1 MRVYLILFIFILI
14 APIAGGQQVSAE
26 YSPSC
31 DAKFVMFPDSLD
43 PMTVRFQDQSTG
55 QITYRQ
61 WSFGDGST
69 SMALNPVH
77 TYIQPGTY
85 FVCLTIATSDSVVCH
100 DELCLPVTLPWV
112 VNCEASFNFVLDS
125 LNPKPRV
132 YQFTSTSQGNPNRFR
147 WDFGDGSPLAET
159 AEVNHQFP
167 GSGPFKVCLSVSK
180 NDGVTTL
187 CHDTTCHWVTPPPYY
202 NLGGHLFAGLHPINN
217 PVSSGDTGI
226 AYLYRKTSE
235 ALIPIGVIPFT
246 YLGYYAFPGLL
257 SGEFIVKGAL
267 TPGSKNFDKYF
278 PAWYPNALTWVQ
290 STKVS
295 LSDSHHFATDIAMAP
310 VGQMMSGDAAIR
322 GSVVIGEPA
331 FSQEPVSDATV
342 LLYDGQMIPLDF
354 TTTGDDGAYSF
365 PELPF
370 GAYYLYVDSP
380 GRFSRYTAV
389 WLDQTTPMA
398 DPVVLGLFD
407 HDVTGVHPAEAGSG
421 PVRVGPNPA
430 GEAIYLYFPAKISGR
445 LLISIYDL
453 VGNRVLFKS
462 EEYVDEP
469 SVVLSLENLEN
480 GLYLLGLG
488 MPDHHQLFFKI
499 RKQ

>member
-1 MRVYLILFIFILI
+1 MRIYLILSIVLLI
-14 APIAGGQQVSAE
+14 APVAGGQQVSAE

-43 PMTVRFQDQSTG
+43 PMTVRFQDQSIG

-69 SMALNPVH
+69 SVALHPVH
-77 TYIQPGTY
+77 TYTQPGTY

-112 VNCEASFNFVLDS
+112 INCEASFTFVLDS

-132 YQFTSTSQGNPNRFR
+132 YQFTSTSQGSPDRFR
-147 WDFGDGSPLAET
+147 WNFGDGSQVAET
-159 AEVNHQFP
+159 EVVTHQFP
-167 GSGPFKVCLSVSK
+167 GAGPFKVCLLVSK
-180 NDGVTTL
+180 NDGQTTL
-187 CHDTTCHWVTPPPYY
+187 CHDTTCQWVTPPSYY

-226 AYLYRKTSE
+226 AYLYRKTSG
-235 ALIPIGVIPFT
+235 ALIPMGVIPFT

-257 SGEFIVKGAL
+257 SGEFMVKGAL
-267 TPGSKNFDKYF
+267 TQGSKNFEKYF

-290 STKVS
+290 STQIS

-310 VGQMMSGDAAIR
+310 VGMMMSGDAAIR
-322 GSVVIGEPA
+322 GTVVIGEPA
-331 FSQEPVSDATV
+331 ISQEPVPDATV
-342 LLYDGQMIPLDF
+342 LLYDSQMVPLQF
-354 TTTGDDGAYSF
+354 TTTGVDGDYGFSG
-365 PELPF
+365 LPF
-370 GAYYLYVDSP
+370 GSFYLYVDSP

-407 HDVTGVHPAEAGSG
+407 HDVTGVQPLGVDAG
-421 PVRVGPNPA
+421 PVRIAPNPV
-430 GEAIYLYFPAKISGR
+430 GETLNLNFPEPVSGR
-445 LLISIYDL
+445 LQISLYDV
-453 VGNRVLFKS
+453 VGNRVLFKDVDC
-462 EEYVDEP
+462 VDEQL
-469 SVVLSLENLEN
+469 VVVPIGYLKA
-480 GLYLLGLG
+480 GLYLLGLKRQE
-488 MPDHHQLFFKI
+488 HQQLFLKI
-499 RKQ
+499 IKQ

>member
-1 MRVYLILFIFILI
+1 MRFFLFLYMFFLI
-14 APIAGGQQVSAE
+14 ASLASGQPLSAE

-31 DAKFVMFPDSLD
+31 DAKFEMFPDSLD
-43 PMTVRFQDQSTG
+43 PMTVRFHDQSTG

-69 SMALNPVH
+69 SMILNPIH
-77 TYIQPGTY
+77 TYTQPGTY

-125 LNPKPRV
+125 LNPKPRL
-132 YQFTSTSQGNPNRFR
+132 YQFTSTSQGNPNRFQ
-147 WDFGDGSPLAET
+147 WDFGDGSPVAET
-159 AEVNHQFP
+159 AVVNHQFP
-167 GSGPFKVCLSVSK
+167 GPGPFKVCLSVSK

-187 CHDTTCHWVTPPPYY
+187 CHDTICQWVTPPSYY

-226 AYLYRKTSE
+226 AYLYRKSSGT
-235 ALIPIGVIPFT
+235 LIPIGVVPFT

-257 SGEFIVKGAL
+257 SGEFMVKGAL
-267 TPGSKNFDKYF
+267 TPGSKNFEKYF

-290 STKVS
+290 STQVS
-295 LSDSHHFATDIAMAP
+295 LSDSHHFSTDIAMAP
-310 VGQMMSGDAAIR
+310 VGLMMSGDGTIR

-331 FSQEPVSDATV
+331 ISQEPVPDATV
-342 LLYDGQMIPLDF
+342 LLYDSQMVPLQF
-354 TTTGDDGAYSF
+354 TTTGSDGDYGF
-365 PELPF
+365 TGLPF
-370 GAYYLYVDSP
+370 GAFYLYVDSP

-407 HDVTGVHPAEAGSG
+407 HDVTGLRSWEAGSG
-421 PVRVGPNPA
+421 QLRVGPNPVGDA
-430 GEAIYLYFPAKISGR
+430 LNLYFPEPVSGSVKIS
-445 LLISIYDL
+445 IFDV
-453 VGNRVLFKS
+453 VGNRVLSKG
-462 EEYVDEP
+462 EDCVDEQ
-469 SVVLSLENLEN
+469 SVLIPLDHLKA
-480 GLYLLGLG
+480 GLYLLGVRL
-488 MPDHHQLFFKI
+488 PDQQQYFI
-499 RKQ
+499 RFIKQ